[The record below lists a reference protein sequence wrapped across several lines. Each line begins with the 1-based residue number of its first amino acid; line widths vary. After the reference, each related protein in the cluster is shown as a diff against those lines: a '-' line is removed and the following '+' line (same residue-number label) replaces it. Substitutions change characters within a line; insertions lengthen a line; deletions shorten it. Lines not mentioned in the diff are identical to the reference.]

1 MKANLLTFRLVY
13 WRLLA
18 FISLLAGWRY
28 AMEEW
33 VGDVEGE
40 CGRSAG
46 GDGDSDLSLRIVQG
60 SMELCSAIN
69 SAISLTQ
76 GQGRTRST
84 ATDTETK
91 MQHFDVG
98 NRHQIK
104 DAPPNTWATV
114 HCRDVVT
121 MSELARRGFHL
132 IDMSGEVWTMHREG

>member
-1 MKANLLTFRLVY
+1 
-13 WRLLA
+13 
-18 FISLLAGWRY
+18 
-28 AMEEW
+28 MEEW

-40 CGRSAG
+40 RGRG
-46 GDGDSDLSLRIVQG
+46 GGGEEDSDLSLRIVHG
-60 SMELCSAIN
+60 SMELCSAIKA
-69 SAISLTQ
+69 AIIPAPSQ
-76 GQGRTRST
+76 ERTRST

-91 MQHFDVG
+91 MQHFHVG

>member
-1 MKANLLTFRLVY
+1 
-13 WRLLA
+13 
-18 FISLLAGWRY
+18 
-28 AMEEW
+28 MEEC
-33 VGDVEGE
+33 EGVRKGSGSGE
-40 CGRSAG
+40 SS
-46 GDGDSDLSLRIVQG
+46 DSDLSLVHS
-60 SMELCSAIN
+60 SMQLCDAAEA
-69 SAISLTQ
+69 AISPAP

-84 ATDTETK
+84 ATDTETS

-104 DAPPNTWATV
+104 DAPPNTRATV

>member
-1 MKANLLTFRLVY
+1 M
-13 WRLLA
+13 
-18 FISLLAGWRY
+18 
-28 AMEEW
+28 
-33 VGDVEGE
+33 GDVEGE
-40 CGRSAG
+40 RGRG
-46 GDGDSDLSLRIVQG
+46 GGGEEDSDLSLCLVHG
-60 SMELCSAIN
+60 SMELCDAAEA
-69 SAISLTQ
+69 AISPAP

-114 HCRDVVT
+114 HRRDVVT

-132 IDMSGEVWTMHREG
+132 VDMSGEVWTMHRER

>member
-1 MKANLLTFRLVY
+1 
-13 WRLLA
+13 
-18 FISLLAGWRY
+18 
-28 AMEEW
+28 MEEW

-40 CGRSAG
+40 RGRSG
-46 GDGDSDLSLRIVQG
+46 GGEEDSNLSLRIVHG
-60 SMELCSAIN
+60 SMELCGATQIAIRSAP
-69 SAISLTQ
+69 

-114 HCRDVVT
+114 HRRDVVT

-132 IDMSGEVWTMHREG
+132 VDMSGEVWTMHREG

>member
-1 MKANLLTFRLVY
+1 M
-13 WRLLA
+13 
-18 FISLLAGWRY
+18 
-28 AMEEW
+28 
-33 VGDVEGE
+33 GDVEGE

-46 GDGDSDLSLRIVQG
+46 GEGDSDLSLRIVHG
-60 SMELCSAIN
+60 SMELCSAAD
-69 SAISLTQ
+69 SAISLTP
-76 GQGRTRST
+76 GQGRTLST

-91 MQHFDVG
+91 MQHFDVR

>member
-1 MKANLLTFRLVY
+1 
-13 WRLLA
+13 
-18 FISLLAGWRY
+18 
-28 AMEEW
+28 MEEW
-33 VGDVEGE
+33 VGEDSEVVRRGSGSGEG
-40 CGRSAG
+40 
-46 GDGDSDLSLRIVQG
+46 SDPDLLLVHG
-60 SMELCSAIN
+60 SMELCSAAEIAIR
-69 SAISLTQ
+69 SAP

-114 HCRDVVT
+114 HRRDVVT

-132 IDMSGEVWTMHREG
+132 VDMSGEVWTMHREG